1 MRKKRKISKKCQK
14 TFSPFAKASIDV
26 SNPKVS
32 TNNSQN
38 SPSKVNNNANF
49 LIIMAFGNYL
59 AFFRP
64 FFDQKRKI
72 TTFIVIPFGKGC
84 PAAGYGSW

>member
-1 MRKKRKISKKCQK
+1 MRKKRKIPKNVKK

-59 AFFRP
+59 AFFGR
-64 FFDQKRKI
+64 FSTRN
-72 TTFIVIPFGKGC
+72 GK
-84 PAAGYGSW
+84 